1 MTRWRKA
8 TEMKDVEAV
17 LHEGVWLVAHRTPGA
32 ATDLCTAQQAR
43 DRGNA
48 AEGRGDTE
56 LAREL
61 RDAADYVE
69 QRNALLGPN

>member
-1 MTRWRKA
+1 VAYRT
-8 TEMKDVEAV
+8 
-17 LHEGVWLVAHRTPGA
+17 LGV

-43 DRGNA
+43 DRALA

-56 LAREL
+56 LAKQL

-69 QRNALLGPN
+69 QRNAQLGPK

>member
-1 MTRWRKA
+1 
-8 TEMKDVEAV
+8 MKNVEAV
-17 LHEGVWLVAHRTPGA
+17 LHEGVWSVAYRTSGV

-43 DRGNA
+43 DRALA

-56 LAREL
+56 LAKQL

-69 QRNALLGPN
+69 QRNAQLGPK